1 MSIKFINEPNVLMEA
16 IELIYKYVKGI
27 SFDALEQR
35 ILSRYN
41 ERFDDQKRGLMH
53 EYVASLIGIS
63 KDLCSHIDPRDE
75 VIKRFLNAIQLTQIS
90 RKYA

>member
-35 ILSRYN
+35 
-41 ERFDDQKRGLMH
+41 FFQGTMKGLTTKK
-53 EYVASLIGIS
+53 GG
-63 KDLCSHIDPRDE
+63 
-75 VIKRFLNAIQLTQIS
+75 
-90 RKYA
+90 

>member
-1 MSIKFINEPNVLMEA
+1 
-16 IELIYKYVKGI
+16 
-27 SFDALEQR
+27 
-35 ILSRYN
+35 
-41 ERFDDQKRGLMH
+41 MH

-90 RKYA
+90 RKYAWQR